1 MRVVVAQLGQYV
13 SEGAYV
19 AKRIYV
25 GNLPYSVDSQQLGE
39 LFSEYGQVEEAIV
52 VTDRDTGQSK
62 GFGFV
67 QMSVDAEALNA
78 VAQLNGTQM
87 GNRTLRV
94 NEAQPRTDR
103 QGGGGGGGRYSGRG
117 GGGYGGGG
125 YGGGGYGGGYD
136 ARGGDRSR
144 GGYDTGY
151 QSRSRW

>member
-1 MRVVVAQLGQYV
+1 M
-13 SEGAYV
+13 

-25 GNLPYSVDSQQLGE
+25 GNLPYSVDGQQLAE
-39 LFSEYGQVEEAIV
+39 LFGEYGQVEEAIV
-52 VTDRDTGQSK
+52 VTDRDSGQSK

-78 VAQLNGTQM
+78 IAQLNGTQL

-103 QGGGGGGGRYSGRG
+103 QGYGGGGGGGRRG

-125 YGGGGYGGGYD
+125 YGGVYGGGGYD
-136 ARGGDRSR
+136 AR